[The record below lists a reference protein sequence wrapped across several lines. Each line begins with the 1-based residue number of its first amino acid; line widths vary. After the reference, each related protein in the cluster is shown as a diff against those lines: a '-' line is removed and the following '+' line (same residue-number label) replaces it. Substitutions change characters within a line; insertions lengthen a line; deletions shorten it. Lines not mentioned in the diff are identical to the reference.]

1 MSAKQ
6 LNVASVE
13 RNFTESFKLQLSSD
27 GAFSAKPGMRLFKT
41 AKVAKL
47 TLSCVNYESYW
58 SRDGATYDH
67 SNAAGGLDVHIH
79 FHPTLE
85 IQLISPFNAVEGLL
99 KYFDVELFLFK
110 VSIGGSEDILPCLR

>member
-1 MSAKQ
+1 VSAKQ

-41 AKVAKL
+41 TKVAKL

-67 SNAAGGLDVHIH
+67 SNAARGLDIHIH

-85 IQLISPFNAVEGLL
+85 IQLISPLNAVKGLL
-99 KYFDVELFLFK
+99 EYFDVELFLLK
-110 VSIGGSEDILPCLR
+110 VSFEKSADILLCLR